1 MNSNSKLTCP
11 CIHNNSHHVA
21 LLLLH
26 TIQKHSACL
35 CWRAAGRRD
44 RALPPPKL
52 RSIIGAGLL
61 LWRLL
66 AAAGSI
72 NNKTALSNVT
82 TYIAIHI
89 KIIIPSLNSNYPSM
103 CRRSLQFNPTSDSS
117 IVEIYS
123 KKHMR
128 TSLGVVR
135 CFLQCH
141 VTTC

>member
-1 MNSNSKLTCP
+1 MVVLYECKIVDFVGGRFVLLKNYFKKIETLTINLDKHFYDSPWEPNQTYYFGAVDYKYTSIWYVDISK
-11 CIHNNSHHVA
+11 
-21 LLLLH
+21 
-26 TIQKHSACL
+26 
-35 CWRAAGRRD
+35 
-44 RALPPPKL
+44 
-52 RSIIGAGLL
+52 
-61 LWRLL
+61 
-66 AAAGSI
+66 
-72 NNKTALSNVT
+72 VT
-82 TYIAIHI
+82 TYIAIHM